1 MMSTL
6 FLLSIFSNISVLDIY
21 IFFKKQFCLK
31 RVHFIKLQS
40 SPLKKSIADLT
51 LQTSQHY
58 SIHEITSVILE
69 LFLHY
74 VRIHL
79 ILTGQLSLSL

>member
-1 MMSTL
+1 MH
-6 FLLSIFSNISVLDIY
+6 FC
-21 IFFKKQFCLK
+21 FKK
-31 RVHFIKLQS
+31 RVHFIELQH

-58 SIHEITSVILE
+58 STREITSVILE

-74 VRIHL
+74 VHIHL
-79 ILTGQLSLSL
+79 ILTGQLFLLL